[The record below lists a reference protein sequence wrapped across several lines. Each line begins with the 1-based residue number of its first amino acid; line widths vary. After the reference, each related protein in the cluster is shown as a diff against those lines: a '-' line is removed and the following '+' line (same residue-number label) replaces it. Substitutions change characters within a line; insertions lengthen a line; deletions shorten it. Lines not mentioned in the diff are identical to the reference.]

1 MLRRTVFALLTAVAL
16 SGGRAEAVTIRD
28 LIELSK
34 AGLSDTV
41 LLALIEVDR
50 SVFTI
55 DTATLKQ
62 LKDAGVSDAVIVA
75 LIRSGRQPRP
85 EPAAAPA
92 PARDTDTDGCEAG
105 LAGSPLSA
113 NAGGVCNS
121 NKEVIVIDH
130 RDAPAPAPAPVAY
143 PVAVPVYVPVPSRR
157 GFNTRD
163 TRHTVETTFPTDVG
177 LVRARVP
184 VPSNCVKAEPVYWGF
199 GGKLRPGS
207 WEPPPTVVCR

>member
-1 MLRRTVFALLTAVAL
+1 MLRRTVFALVTAVAL
-16 SGGRAEAVTIRD
+16 TAGHAEAVTLRD

-34 AGLSDTV
+34 AGLSDPV

-50 SVFTI
+50 SVFNI

-62 LKDAGVSDAVIVA
+62 LKEAGVSDQVIVA

-85 EPAAAPA
+85 EPVAAPAPEPRPREPEVIVIEHRDPPAAAPA
-92 PARDTDTDGCEAG
+92 PQ
-105 LAGSPLSA
+105 
-113 NAGGVCNS
+113 
-121 NKEVIVIDH
+121 
-130 RDAPAPAPAPVAY
+130 PVAY
-143 PVAVPVYVPVPSRR
+143 PVPVYVPVPSR
-157 GFNTRD
+157 GFDTRD
-163 TRHTVETTFPTDVG
+163 TRHTIETTFPTDVG

-184 VPSNCVKAEPVYWGF
+184 VPRNCVKAEPVYWGF

>member
-16 SGGRAEAVTIRD
+16 SAGRADAVTIRD

-34 AGLSDTV
+34 AGLSDPV

-50 SVFTI
+50 SVFNI

-62 LKDAGVSDAVIVA
+62 LKEAGVSDQVIVA

-85 EPAAAPA
+85 EPVAAPA
-92 PARDTDTDGCEAG
+92 PE
-105 LAGSPLSA
+105 PLPREREP
-113 NAGGVCNS
+113 
-121 NKEVIVIDH
+121 EVIVIDH
-130 RDAPAPAPAPVAY
+130 RDPPAPAPAPVAY

-157 GFNTRD
+157 FDTRD
-163 TRHTVETTFPTDVG
+163 TRHTIETTFPTDVG

-184 VPSNCVKAEPVYWGF
+184 VPPNCVKAEPVYWGF

>member
-1 MLRRTVFALLTAVAL
+1 MLRRTVLTLFTAVAL
-16 SGGRAEAVTIRD
+16 CAGRVEAVTIRD

-34 AGLSDTV
+34 AGLSDPV

-50 SVFTI
+50 SVFSI

-62 LKDAGVSDAVIVA
+62 LKEAGVSDQVIVA

-85 EPAAAPA
+85 EPVAAPA
-92 PARDTDTDGCEAG
+92 PE
-105 LAGSPLSA
+105 PLPREREP
-113 NAGGVCNS
+113 
-121 NKEVIVIDH
+121 EVIVIDH
-130 RDAPAPAPAPVAY
+130 RDSPAPAPPPAPVAY
-143 PVAVPVYVPVPSRR
+143 PIAYPVYVPVPSRR
-157 GFNTRD
+157 GFDTRD
-163 TRHTVETTFPTDVG
+163 TRHTIETTFPTDAG

-184 VPSNCVKAEPVYWGF
+184 VPPNCVKAEPVYWGF